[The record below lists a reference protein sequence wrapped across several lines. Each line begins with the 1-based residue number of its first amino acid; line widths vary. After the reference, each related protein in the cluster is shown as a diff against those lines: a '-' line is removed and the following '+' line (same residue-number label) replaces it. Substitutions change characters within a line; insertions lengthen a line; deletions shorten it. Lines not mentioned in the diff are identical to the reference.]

1 MGSLKGARVA
11 VLEARMSAELAAM
24 VERFG
29 GVPYSVPAVR
39 ETPLE
44 QPENVGTFVDALCD
58 GRFAI
63 VVLMTGVGVAALL
76 READR
81 LGRLDAVLAAL
92 RKTITVC
99 RGPKPVAVLRRH
111 DVQVNITAA
120 EPHTTVELLQALEP
134 VAVAGKTA
142 GFLHYGERNETA
154 SDGLR
159 ARGAVVSEVCLYE
172 WRLPEDVSALQRL
185 VGEIIDGRV
194 DAIVITSQIQCR
206 HLFQVA
212 GTLGKSRELTEALNA
227 RVVVAA
233 VGPVCAAALRA
244 VGVIP
249 HVQPAHPKMGPMMI
263 ALADYYELT
272 DRHSSIKS
280 EGS

>member
-44 QPENVGTFVDALCD
+44 QPEDVGAFVDALCS

-76 READR
+76 REAER

-92 RKTITVC
+92 RTTITVC

-111 DVQVNITAA
+111 NVQVNITAA
-120 EPHTTVELLQALEP
+120 EPHTTAELLQALEP
-134 VAVAGKTA
+134 VAVAGKTV

-154 SDGLR
+154 ADGLR
-159 ARGAVVSEVCLYE
+159 ARGAAVDEVCLYE
-172 WRLPEDVSALQRL
+172 WRLPDDVAPLRRL
-185 VGEIIDGRV
+185 VGEILDGRI

-206 HLFQVA
+206 HLFQIA
-212 GTLGKSRELTEALNA
+212 AALGKSRELTDALNA

-249 HVQPAHPKMGPMMI
+249 HVQPAHPKMGPMMV

-272 DRHSSIKS
+272 ERRVH
-280 EGS
+280 

>member
-1 MGSLKGARVA
+1 MGSLNGARVA
-11 VLEARMSAELAAM
+11 ILEARMSTELAAM

-44 QPENVGTFVDALCD
+44 QPEDVGAFVDALCG
-58 GRFAI
+58 GRLAI
-63 VVLMTGVGVAALL
+63 VVLMTGVGVTALL
-76 READR
+76 REAER

-92 RKTITVC
+92 RHTITVC
-99 RGPKPVAVLRRH
+99 RGPKPVAVLRRN

-120 EPHTTVELLQALEP
+120 EPHTTTELLQALDP
-134 VAVAGKTA
+134 VEVAGRTV

-154 SDGLR
+154 ADGLR
-159 ARGAVVSEVCLYE
+159 ARGATVNEVCLYE
-172 WRLPEDVSALQRL
+172 WRLPADSAPLERL
-185 VGEIIDGRV
+185 VAEVIDGRV

-206 HLFQVA
+206 HLFQIA
-212 GTLGKSRELTEALNA
+212 GMLGKTGALTEALNA

-244 VGVIP
+244 VDVIP

-272 DRHSSIKS
+272 DRK
-280 EGS
+280 

>member
-1 MGSLKGARVA
+1 VSSLKGARVA
-11 VLEARMSAELAAM
+11 VLEARMSVELAAM

-44 QPENVGTFVDALCD
+44 QPEDVGAFVAALCD

-76 READR
+76 REAER
-81 LGRLDAVLAAL
+81 LGRLDAALAAL
-92 RKTITVC
+92 RNTITVC

-120 EPHTTVELLQALEP
+120 EPHTTRELLQALEP
-134 VAVAGKTA
+134 VAGEGKTV

-154 SDGLR
+154 ADGLR
-159 ARGAVVSEVCLYE
+159 TRGAAVSEVCLYE
-172 WRLPEDVSALQRL
+172 WRLPEDVTALQRL
-185 VGEIIDGRV
+185 VGEIIDGRI

-212 GTLGKSRELTEALNA
+212 AAMGKTRELTEALNA

-233 VGPVCAAALRA
+233 VGPVCATALRA

-272 DRHSSIKS
+272 ERRQ
-280 EGS
+280 